1 MLKTIC
7 FFCKKKYTIDRSDTQ
22 YQRIL
27 KNPEASYVCK
37 SCNQSMQKE
46 AQTST
51 GLNPGDIDKY
61 DKYLR

>member
-1 MLKTIC
+1 MLKTVC

-22 YQRIL
+22 YQRIM
-27 KNPEASYVCK
+27 KSPEARYVCK

-46 AQTST
+46 AQASS
-51 GLNPGDIDKY
+51 GLNPDDIDKY